1 MRSLSVFIAK
11 GILTMKLYLIYD
23 NTISSVKYS
32 KITEDLTT
40 PSSVSVAINN
50 DNTGIYVDIPD
61 ELLSNKLNI
70 IVNDTLTIP
79 VMLSNSTWLDE
90 IDVNAYV
97 TDNSYIAKVNKRASE
112 YVRYK
117 DLYKILQYYTSG
129 TIDRIHDILGY

>member
-1 MRSLSVFIAK
+1 
-11 GILTMKLYLIYD
+11 MKLYLIYD

>member
-1 MRSLSVFIAK
+1 
-11 GILTMKLYLIYD
+11 MKLYLIYD

-112 YVRYK
+112 YIRYK

>member
-1 MRSLSVFIAK
+1 
-11 GILTMKLYLIYD
+11 MKLYLIYD
-23 NTISSVKYS
+23 NTISSVKYRRV
-32 KITEDLTT
+32 TEDSTT
-40 PSSVSVAINN
+40 PSDVSVAINN

-112 YVRYK
+112 YIRYK

>member
-1 MRSLSVFIAK
+1 
-11 GILTMKLYLIYD
+11 MKLYLIYD

-32 KITEDLTT
+32 KVTEDLTT
-40 PSSVSVAINN
+40 PSSVSLVINN
-50 DNTGIYVDIPD
+50 DNTGTYVDVPD
-61 ELLSNKLNI
+61 VLLNDTLNL

-90 IDVNAYV
+90 VDVNAYV
-97 TDNSYIAKVNKRASE
+97 EDNSYIAKVNRHASE

-117 DLYKILQYYTSG
+117 DLYKILQHLTSG

>member
-1 MRSLSVFIAK
+1 
-11 GILTMKLYLIYD
+11 MKLYLIYD

-40 PSSVSVAINN
+40 PSSVSLVINN